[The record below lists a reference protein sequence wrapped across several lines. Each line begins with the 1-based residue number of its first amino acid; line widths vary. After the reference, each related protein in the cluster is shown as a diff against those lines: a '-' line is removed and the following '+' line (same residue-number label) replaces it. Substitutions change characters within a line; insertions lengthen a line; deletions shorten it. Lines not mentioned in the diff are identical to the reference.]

1 MAVYRNSEGTPE
13 MKNQYLFVTDFGIFP
28 WSPVD

>member
-1 MAVYRNSEGTPE
+1 MAVYRNPEGTPE

-28 WSPVD
+28 WSPMD